1 MKLKITKELLETKEP
16 KKSGWIW
23 HKNEEPAEKPYDGK
37 VKVRITE
44 QEYNAVISACH
55 MNNQGY
61 KTFARTAIEGFDKVD
76 ELIQPQTE
84 EDPQDWLTFAF
95 DKEAKEPLVQAAN
108 KAKMTLEEFVRALV
122 WTKVKKTFKAK
133 KEQDERSME
142 QRRKEGYR
150 AVMIRLEPNLIE
162 RYESKFG
169 RIDSIT
175 EIENTLKDLLQKELA

>member
-1 MKLKITKELLETKEP
+1 MKITKEQLPSKEQR
-16 KKSGWIW
+16 KRGFQWFQ
-23 HKNEEPAEKPYDGK
+23 NEEKAEKPFDGK

-44 QEYNAVISACH
+44 QEYKAVISACH
-55 MNNQGY
+55 INNQGY
-61 KTFARTAIEGFDKVD
+61 KTFARTAIEGFEKVD

-84 EDPQDWLTFAF
+84 GDPQDWLTLEF
-95 DKEAKEPLVQAAN
+95 DKEVKEPLVQAAN

-122 WTKVKKTFKAK
+122 WTKVKRTFKAK

-142 QRRKEGYR
+142 QRRKESYR

-169 RIDSIT
+169 RINSIT

>member
-1 MKLKITKELLETKEP
+1 MKMTKEKLESKEI
-16 KKSGWIW
+16 KKRGWVW
-23 HKNEEPAEKPYDGK
+23 HKKEELEVKPYDGS

-55 MNNQGY
+55 INNQGY

-84 EDPQDWLTFAF
+84 KDPLDWLTFEF

-108 KAKMTLEEFVRALV
+108 KVKMTLEEFVRALV

-142 QRRKEGYR
+142 QRRKESFR
-150 AVMIRLEPNLIE
+150 AVTIRLEPDLVE
-162 RYESKFG
+162 KYESKFG
-169 RIDSIT
+169 RINSVT
-175 EIENTLKDLLQKELA
+175 EVESTLKEMLQRELA

>member
-1 MKLKITKELLETKEP
+1 MTKEKLESKETK
-16 KKSGWIW
+16 KRGWVW
-23 HKNEEPAEKPYDGK
+23 HKKEEQKVKPYDGS

-61 KTFARTAIEGFDKVD
+61 KTFAHTAIEGFDKVN

-84 EDPQDWLTFAF
+84 KDPQDWLTLEF
-95 DKEAKEPLVQAAN
+95 DKEVKEPLVQAAN
-108 KAKMTLEEFVRALV
+108 KAKMTLEEFARALV
-122 WTKVKKTFKAK
+122 WTKVKRTFKAK

-142 QRRKEGYR
+142 QRRKESYR
-150 AVMIRLEPNLIE
+150 AVMIRLEPDLIE

-169 RIDSIT
+169 RINSIT